1 MNARSALCAFAIA
14 STLVTS
20 CAGSATSPISVPP
33 ATSAAAGAPV
43 DQLAAVRADL
53 APTGKVRV
61 AIFGPPFLGSKD
73 ATGQIHGVAAALG
86 TQLGAKLG
94 SEVEMVV
101 YDTPA
106 DAIKAQS
113 TWDVLFIPSNASP
126 DVAAAFAYTAPFLLV
141 PHTFL
146 VSDPSIRTM
155 ADLDRP
161 TIRVA
166 TEASHAGQVHSQL
179 PTAQIVTLEN
189 SQSLG
194 QLKAGTVD
202 AFATGRFALL
212 DALKD
217 LPANYHVLDG
227 TFFTATLAIGTAKA
241 RPTGLAWLGGF
252 LEAQRSS
259 GGLQKIVDATG
270 LRGLEFPATTY

>member
-14 STLVTS
+14 TTVVTG
-20 CAGSATSPISVPP
+20 CAGGATVPISIPS
-33 ATSAAAGAPV
+33 ATSAATGTA

-53 APTGKVRV
+53 APTGTLRV
-61 AIFGPPFLGSKD
+61 AVFGPPFLGSKD
-73 ATGQIHGVAAALG
+73 ATGQIRGVAAALAA
-86 TQLGAKLG
+86 QLGTKLG
-94 SEVEMVV
+94 SDVVMVL
-101 YDTPA
+101 YDSPV
-106 DAIKAQS
+106 DAIKSQS

-126 DVAAAFAYTAPFLLV
+126 DVAAAFTYTAPFLLV

-146 VSDPSIRTM
+146 VSDQAIRTF
-155 ADLDRP
+155 ADLNRP

-166 TEASHAGQVHSQL
+166 TEASHAAQVHAQL
-179 PTAQIVTLEN
+179 PLAQVVTLEN
-189 SQSLG
+189 PESLG

-217 LPANYHVLDG
+217 LPASYHVLDG
-227 TFFTATLAIGTAKA
+227 AFFTATLAIGTAKGRTA
-241 RPTGLAWLGGF
+241 GLAWLGAF

-270 LRGLEFPATTY
+270 LHGLEVPLTKY